1 MHTAPSRSLAASFSG
16 DKRGI
21 MRDPLMPQKTAE
33 QSRKQKR
40 FVFVGVLA
48 LAILAGLLAAVTYK
62 PRERTYSVEVPVEI
76 EYSDPSRS
84 PASATSTPP

>member
-1 MHTAPSRSLAASFSG
+1 MHAAPSAPFAASFSG
-16 DKRGI
+16 DKRDL

-40 FVFVGVLA
+40 FVFVGIFVLA
-48 LAILAGLLAAVTYK
+48 ALAGLLAAVTYE

-76 EYSDPSRS
+76 EYTTS
-84 PASATSTPP
+84 PPVSETSPTTP